1 VAHKPTLTV
10 RAVQGAI
17 IVMAAVLALLM
28 PRYVN
33 IVAVAENWASDVR
46 FALFNPIAE
55 PHDDIVILAITEDT
69 LSQLPYRSPVDRK
82 MLADVLVRLKD
93 YGVKAVGLDILLD
106 QPTEADKDESLKT
119 VLETYPVPVVTGWT
133 DEKTGLSETQFAF
146 QSSYLQNV
154 SAGFSNLFKDP
165 VDGTVRNAFVGRA
178 ENGVYRES
186 FAALIAKRLGHDVPR
201 EGFRI
206 RYLSPPDANT
216 PVFAQYP
223 IHALAF
229 LPPAWFKDKVVMIG
243 GDLPFG
249 DRHRTPF
256 AATEGVAL
264 GTTPGVIIQAHILAQ
279 FLDGEFRQVQTVPFE
294 ILIATVLG
302 LAAVVIGLS
311 SATMVVRITIG
322 VGFVAVLWVGAVMVF
337 MNTGIMLPI
346 ISPTLS
352 FGIALTM
359 AISYAVRLQKQE
371 TDYIHDAFSHY
382 LSPDMV
388 RELVDHPD
396 ALSLGG
402 EKKEMTLL
410 FSDIRGFTTLSERLT
425 PEELVSL
432 LNRILTPLTG
442 AILDHKGTVDKYM
455 GDAIMAFWNA
465 PLNDPDHAYN
475 ACVASLELKQ
485 LLNALN
491 DELKAE
497 AEQTGREFIEVK
509 MGVGINTGDCI
520 AGNIGSKQRFDYS
533 ALGDTVNTASRLE
546 GQSKTYGV
554 DIVIGEE
561 THARCKGLAAL
572 DIDIIRVIGKKKGVR
587 IFTLLG
593 DGEMATRADFQELA
607 TAHVNMIEAYRSQ
620 KFAEAER
627 HLQTLT
633 TLGAPFALDKLYDLY
648 QGRIQEMTANPPAP
662 DWDGVYVAKS
672 K

>member
-1 VAHKPTLTV
+1 MGQKPTSSV
-10 RAVQGAI
+10 RAMQGAI
-17 IVMAAVLALLM
+17 IVLSTVLALLM

-55 PHDDIVILAITEDT
+55 PHDEVVILAITEDT
-69 LSQLPYRSPVDRK
+69 LSQLPYRSPVDRE
-82 MLADVLVRLKD
+82 MLAGVLERLKD
-93 YGVKAVGLDILLD
+93 YGVKAVGLDILFD
-106 QPTEADKDESLKT
+106 QPTEADKDAHLKR
-119 VLETYPVPVVTGWT
+119 VLEEYPVPVVTGWT
-133 DEKTGLSETQFAF
+133 DQKTGLSEAQFAF
-146 QSSYLQNV
+146 QSSYLENV
-154 SAGFSNLFKDP
+154 SAGYSNLFKDP
-165 VDGTVRNAFVGRA
+165 VDGTVRNAFVGR
-178 ENGVYRES
+178 EEGGYYRES
-186 FAALIAKRLGHDVPR
+186 FATLIAQRLGHDVPR

-206 RYLSPPDANT
+206 RYLSPPDENT

-279 FLDGEFRQVQTVPFE
+279 LLDGEWREIETLPFE
-294 ILIATVLG
+294 IAIAAVLG
-302 LAAVVIGLS
+302 LVAVVIGLS
-311 SATMVVRITIG
+311 SAPMVIRIAISLG
-322 VGFVAVLWVGAVMVF
+322 IVAVSWVGAVLAF
-337 MNTGIMLPI
+337 MHFAAMLPI

-359 AISYAVRLQKQE
+359 AISYAVRLQKQQ

-388 RELVDHPD
+388 RELVEHPD
-396 ALSLGG
+396 ALRLGG

-465 PLNDPDHAYN
+465 PLNDPDHALN
-475 ACVASLELKQ
+475 ACLASLELKR
-485 LLNALN
+485 LLNQLN
-491 DELKAE
+491 DELERE
-497 AEQTGREFIEVK
+497 AQQAGREFIKVR
-509 MGVGINTGDCI
+509 MGVGVNTGDCI

-554 DIVIGEE
+554 DIVIGED
-561 THARCKGLAAL
+561 TAAKSPSLAVL
-572 DIDIIRVIGKKKGVR
+572 DIDIIRVVGKNKGVR
-587 IFTLLG
+587 IFALLG
-593 DGEMATRADFQELA
+593 DVSVADTNEFQALA
-607 TAHVNMIEAYRSQ
+607 AAHAAMIDAYRGQ
-620 KFAEAER
+620 RFADAAD
-627 HLQTLT
+627 HLQNLE
-633 TLGAPFALDKLYDLY
+633 TLGASFELDKLYALY
-648 QGRIQEMTANPPAP
+648 RKRIDELTANPPAA
-662 DWDGVYVAKS
+662 DWDGVYVAQS

>member
-1 VAHKPTLTV
+1 MAQKPTLSV

-17 IVMAAVLALLM
+17 IALMTAIALLM

-69 LSQLPYRSPVDRK
+69 LSQLPYRSPVDRQ
-82 MLADVLVRLKD
+82 MLADVLDRLKT
-93 YGVKAVGLDILLD
+93 YGVKAVGLDILFD
-106 QPTEADKDESLKT
+106 QPTEADKDERLKT

-133 DEKTGLSETQFAF
+133 DQQTGLSETQFTF

-178 ENGVYRES
+178 EDGIYRES
-186 FAALIAKRLGHDVPR
+186 FAALIAKRLGHDAPR

-206 RYLSPPDANT
+206 HYLSPPDETT

-223 IHALAF
+223 IHALTF
-229 LPPAWFKDKVVMIG
+229 LPPAWFKGKVVMIG

-256 AATEGVAL
+256 AATEGVAM

-279 FLDGEFRQVQTVPFE
+279 LLGGEFREVETIPIE
-294 ILIATVLG
+294 IIIAIVLG

-311 SATMVVRITIG
+311 SATMLIRIIIG
-322 VGFVAVLWVGAVMVF
+322 LGLVAVLWVGAVLTF
-337 MNTGIMLPI
+337 MNTGVMLPI

-388 RELVDHPD
+388 RELVEHPD

-475 ACVASLELKQ
+475 ACVASLELKL

-491 DELKAE
+491 DELKDE
-497 AEQTGREFIEVK
+497 AQQSGREFIEVK

-561 THARCKGLAAL
+561 TEARCHGLAAL

-593 DGEMATRADFQELA
+593 DVEIAGRADFQGLA
-607 TAHVNMIEAYRSQ
+607 TMHVNMIEAYRSQ
-620 KFAEAER
+620 KFKEAER
-627 HLQTLT
+627 HLLALS

-648 QGRIQEMTANPPAP
+648 QGRIQEMIANPPGP
-662 DWDGVYVAKS
+662 DWDGVYVAQS